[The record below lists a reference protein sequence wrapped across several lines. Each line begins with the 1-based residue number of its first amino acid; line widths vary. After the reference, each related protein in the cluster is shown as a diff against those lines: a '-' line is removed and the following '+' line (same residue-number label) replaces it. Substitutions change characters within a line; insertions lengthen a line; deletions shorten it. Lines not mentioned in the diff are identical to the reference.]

1 MSGALRNLLHS
12 RGAPPAPLREVREH
26 VARHGPPDAAALRKL
41 AARYRMPVAAL
52 RGAISYYADLHAEPA
67 ELRICQ
73 GTSCRLAGAG
83 RLTQDLSE
91 HTSCRTVYCVGHC
104 DRSPAILAGDRVAL
118 PDPDGNPATTL
129 AAARAASG
137 NLPPTRVRSMS
148 PTPIVTRRLGR
159 GGFAELDK
167 AREDGAY
174 RALQSA
180 LDGDPEDVL
189 RSVIAS
195 GERGRGGAGF
205 STGHKWRAAAA
216 ASGPLKYV
224 IANGDEGDPG
234 SFVDRV
240 LMEEDPHGLIEGL
253 ALCALAIGA
262 TEGIVFVRS
271 EYPAAHAVV
280 ERAIARAREAGI
292 LGPRMMGRGPAFDVT
307 VFIGMGSYVCGEE
320 TALLNTIEGFRGEVR
335 PRPPYPVES
344 GLFGHPTVVNNVETL
359 VNVPWIVEHGG
370 EAYRALGTEAS
381 PGTKAMCLNAGFARP
396 GIVEV
401 ELGTP
406 LRAVLD
412 EAGGADGLLA
422 VLLGGPMGSVVRPRD
437 WDVPIAHDEMS
448 DRGVE
453 LGHGG
458 VVAVPGDADLG
469 ALLGHWLTFMADESC
484 GKCVPCRVG
493 SGRLRDMA
501 RDGRRSRDSA
511 GFDRLLHVVEQGSL
525 CAFGQRM
532 PVPIRE
538 LVALIDETAP

>member
-1 MSGALRNLLHS
+1 
-12 RGAPPAPLREVREH
+12 
-26 VARHGPPDAAALRKL
+26 
-41 AARYRMPVAAL
+41 
-52 RGAISYYADLHAEPA
+52 
-67 ELRICQ
+67 
-73 GTSCRLAGAG
+73 
-83 RLTQDLSE
+83 
-91 HTSCRTVYCVGHC
+91 
-104 DRSPAILAGDRVAL
+104 
-118 PDPDGNPATTL
+118 
-129 AAARAASG
+129 
-137 NLPPTRVRSMS
+137 MS

-224 IANGDEGDPG
+224 ITNGDEGDPG

-262 TEGIVFVRS
+262 TEGIVFIRS

-406 LRAVLD
+406 LQAVLD